1 MLLKSFKYKS
11 PNWQI
16 EGLDSLQPSNLLVG
30 VNASGKTRT
39 IKSILNTACFLRA
52 QPSIFQEEEFT
63 TELKF
68 EYIEE
73 DIQHELHYSFKVKDN
88 IILEEKLLVDTEY
101 LIKRTSKIATLDSET
116 INPPDT
122 KLIVQ
127 IRRDKI
133 KHPEIELLMEWA
145 EKVMYISF
153 SDINSYTNFIAPSLN
168 INPVSFS
175 HLIEEFT
182 PGEKRDFL
190 KSASSLDYNISDI
203 SVKSLGELKIVE
215 VKENYIKKKVDELR
229 MSNGMI
235 RVLYLIAFLTAIKES
250 QAFSMLL
257 VDDLGEGL
265 DYARVRSVGR
275 KIFEKCED
283 KGIQLI
289 ASSNDSCLMDIID
302 ISKWQILIKERA
314 KTNALNSSSHPS
326 LFQEFSYTGLGN
338 FDLFSSDIINSY
350 LATQNK

>member
-39 IKSILNTACFLRA
+39 IKSILNTASFLRA
-52 QPSIFQEEEFT
+52 QPSIFQEDEFT
-63 TELKF
+63 AELKF
-68 EYIEE
+68 EYIGI
-73 DIQHELHYSFKVKDN
+73 DTPHELYYSFKVKDN
-88 IILEEKLLVDTEY
+88 KILEEKLLLDSKN
-101 LIKRTSKIATLDSET
+101 LIKRTSKNASLGNES

-122 KLIVQ
+122 KLITQ

-133 KHPEIELLMEWA
+133 KHPEIERLMEWA

-175 HLIEEFT
+175 HLVDNFS
-182 PGEKRDFL
+182 PAEKRDFL
-190 KSASSLDYNISDI
+190 KSASTLSYNISDI

-215 VKENYIKKKVDELR
+215 VKEKHIKNKIDELR

-235 RVLYLIAFLTAIKES
+235 RVLYLVAYLTAIKQS

-265 DYARVRSVGR
+265 DYARIRSVGR

-302 ISKWQILIKERA
+302 ISKWQILIKDRA
-314 KTNALNSSSHPS
+314 KTLALNSSSHPK
-326 LFQEFSYTGLGN
+326 LFQEFNYTGLGN
-338 FDLFSSDIINSY
+338 FDLFSSDLITSY
-350 LATQNK
+350 LTSK